1 MHPSS
6 GIQTAAIYLLLNVYR
21 LLDSLVIK
29 ILTRVRNFSVHS
41 SRITGDFKKYFI
53 ERIEGKNSN
62 VEEMRSLFID
72 QLDKKGNV
80 KGISKVTQEELD
92 WFNRQSE
99 KWPANLII
107 HSAIYESSK
116 FIRAF
121 VNEKAMSG

>member
-1 MHPSS
+1 MYNQ
-6 GIQTAAIYLLLNVYR
+6 IL
-21 LLDSLVIK
+21 IK

-53 ERIEGKNSN
+53 ERIEGNNSN
-62 VEEMRSLFID
+62 IEERRSLFID
-72 QLDKKGNV
+72 HLDKKGNV
-80 KGISKVTQEELD
+80 KGISRVTHEELD

-121 VNEKAMSG
+121 MTENAMSG